1 MCLSLW
7 LVRCVCVV
15 TPKPQTLKP
24 GQAFTVPHAQVMH
37 LQDGIL
43 AAGVAAS
50 SPAGLFITPA
60 LMMLVGAGGT
70 LLATL
75 SFRFLQ
81 HSIEDQDTQVCVCVC
96 GWVGGWVC
104 VCMCEVF

>member
-1 MCLSLW
+1 
-7 LVRCVCVV
+7 
-15 TPKPQTLKP
+15 
-24 GQAFTVPHAQVMH
+24 MH

-96 GWVGGWVC
+96 VGGWVYGC
-104 VCMCEVF
+104 VCVCVKFSDTHTPTHPHTHRG